1 MITLERQQLIKVMI
15 TQLDVYQI
23 ILISKNIINQLQIDL
38 SKQHKFDTDTKAINQ
53 INFTGNITRAEGAT
67 MFFIND
73 EVKETVLD
81 FSKGIVKALQF

>member
-38 SKQHKFDTDTKAINQ
+38 SKQHKFDTDTKAIHQ

-67 MFFIND
+67 MFFINE
-73 EVKETVLD
+73 EVKKTVLD